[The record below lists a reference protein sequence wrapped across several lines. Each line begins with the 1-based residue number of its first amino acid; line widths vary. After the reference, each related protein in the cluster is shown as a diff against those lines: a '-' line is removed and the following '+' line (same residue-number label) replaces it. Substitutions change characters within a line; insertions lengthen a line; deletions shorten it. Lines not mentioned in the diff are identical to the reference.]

1 MKREYKLL
9 LAVNL
14 LIILYIILHF
24 LSLLNLVFNEN
35 LSHSRILDSELLP
48 VKYFNASTSPNGYPS
63 PNTSEINANDNH
75 HDMSSTTDHDLVP
88 DRPLLI
94 PKIIHQTY
102 KTEDVPLKWNKTYTS
117 VQQLHPDYEF
127 MFWTDES
134 SRQFIAE
141 KYSWFLSTYDSY
153 PYNIM
158 RSDSIR
164 YFILW
169 HYGGVYIDLDCGV
182 DFKIDP
188 LLAFPAWLRQTD
200 PIGVSNDIMGSIPGH
215 PFFFKVI
222 KSLKQYSRNYHLSYL
237 TIMYSTGPLF
247 LSTVR
252 HAYYQTFGAAGPRP
266 DGEVRVL
273 VPIDY
278 ELNTRYFFFDAPG
291 SSWHQ
296 SDANLIQFMGDH
308 LILTILFFTGVI
320 SLFLFAR
327 LKFYRW
333 ALARGLTKGTVWF
346 IIRKLIFPFLL
357 IKNLTVFFV
366 NRHNHQSERHQ
377 RWDRDLFSRSCSNSG
392 SSSSSPSGRGG
403 ETEAANEARL
413 DHHAP
418 YTSDDYEYNE
428 KEYLV

>member
-1 MKREYKLL
+1 MKREY
-9 LAVNL
+9 NIL
-14 LIILYIILHF
+14 LIVNGLIIFYIIWHF
-24 LSLLNLVFNEN
+24 LSLINLALNEN
-35 LSHSRILDSELLP
+35 LNHSKILDSELLP
-48 VKYFNASTSPNGYPS
+48 VKYFNASTTADNGHTSTSSGPS
-63 PNTSEINANDNH
+63 AFTANTNSHNDRNDKSNTS
-75 HDMSSTTDHDLVP
+75 THDLVP

-102 KTEDVPLKWNKTYTS
+102 KTKNVPLKWNETYSS
-117 VQQLHPDYEF
+117 VQKLHPDYEF

-141 KYSWFLSTYDSY
+141 KYPWFLSTYDSY

-215 PFFFKVI
+215 PFFLQVI
-222 KSLKQYSRNYHLSYL
+222 KALKQYNRNYHLSYL

-252 HAYYQTFGAAGPRP
+252 HAYYQSMGAAGPRP

-278 ELNTRYFFFDAPG
+278 ELNTRYFFFEAPG

-296 SDANLIQFMGDH
+296 SDANIIQFMGHH
-308 LILTILFFTGVI
+308 LILTVLFFTALI
-320 SLFLFAR
+320 FLFLLIQ

-333 ALARGLTKGTVWF
+333 VLARGAKKGTVRF
-346 IIRKLIFPFLL
+346 IIKKIIFPFLL
-357 IKNLTVFFV
+357 IKNLIMALSM
-366 NRHNHQSERHQ
+366 NHHHHQSEQHQ
-377 RWDRDLFSRSCSNSG
+377 RWDRVLCSRNS
-392 SSSSSPSGRGG
+392 RGG
-403 ETEAANEARL
+403 ESEAVNEARFN
-413 DHHAP
+413 HHASC
-418 YTSDDYEYNE
+418 TADCDQEYNE